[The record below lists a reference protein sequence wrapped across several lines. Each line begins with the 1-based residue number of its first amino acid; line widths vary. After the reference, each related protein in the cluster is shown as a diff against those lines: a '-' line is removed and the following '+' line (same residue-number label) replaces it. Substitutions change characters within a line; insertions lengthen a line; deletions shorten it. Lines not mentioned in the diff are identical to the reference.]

1 LPSFAEIKLYISGL
15 WLVVKG
21 DGQGLRQLDLS
32 DRGMMR
38 SFWAFVWCLPAMFV
52 YWVGMRIA
60 FLAAGPEG
68 AKAGGVF
75 FLRLFLIEA
84 VNWVLPLILLGGL
97 CLLLNT
103 ERKFTAIVAATNWL
117 SVPVSYAYAVLTLL
131 LFLVPPAAGIIA
143 LLQIVL
149 LASTIFAV
157 SRILR
162 QICGPQP
169 LVLAAFLLV
178 LLVPSL
184 VIADLLRSYLGVSPY

>member
-15 WLVVKG
+15 WLLVRG
-21 DGQGLRQLDLS
+21 DPQGLRLLDLT

-52 YWVGMRIA
+52 YWAGMRFA

-68 AKAGGVF
+68 ARAGAPF

-84 VNWVLPLILLGGL
+84 VNWVLPLVLVGGL
-97 CLLLNT
+97 CLLLNA
-103 ERKFTAIVAATNWL
+103 ERKFAAIVASTNWL
-117 SVPVSYAYAVLTLL
+117 SVPVAYAYAVLTAL
-131 LFLVPPAAGIIA
+131 LFLLPGAAGFIA

-162 QICGPQP
+162 HICGPQP
-169 LVLAAFLLV
+169 LVLTAFMLMLMI
-178 LLVPSL
+178 PSL
-184 VIADLLRSYLGVSPY
+184 IISDLLRSYLEVSPY